1 MRLSPKAAREEIL
14 PVPCVDPREPV
25 SDRCSGLFG
34 DFELDRSTRFSLD
47 HRGAVSHLATDAN
60 VVDLQPYKVTAP
72 QVAVDGEIEQG
83 EVALTMLQ
91 LKPDTDGRYVFR
103 FQRAFLRGKSSL
115 VPRIAAP
122 R

>member
-1 MRLSPKAAREEIL
+1 MLSASSTSMPGSQSRIDVRVCSVISNWTGR
-14 PVPCVDPREPV
+14 PVFLWITAVRSRTWPPTQM
-25 SDRCSGLFG
+25 SLTCS
-34 DFELDRSTRFSLD
+34 
-47 HRGAVSHLATDAN
+47 
-60 VVDLQPYKVTAP
+60 PYKVTAP

-91 LKPDTDGRYVFR
+91 LKPDTDRRYVFR
-103 FQRAFLRGKSSL
+103 FQRAFLRGQSSL

>member
-14 PVPCVDPREPV
+14 PVPCVDAGEPV

-72 QVAVDGEIEQG
+72 QVAVE
-83 EVALTMLQ
+83 ARLNKARSRLQ
-91 LKPDTDGRYVFR
+91 C
-103 FQRAFLRGKSSL
+103 SN
-115 VPRIAAP
+115 
-122 R
+122 